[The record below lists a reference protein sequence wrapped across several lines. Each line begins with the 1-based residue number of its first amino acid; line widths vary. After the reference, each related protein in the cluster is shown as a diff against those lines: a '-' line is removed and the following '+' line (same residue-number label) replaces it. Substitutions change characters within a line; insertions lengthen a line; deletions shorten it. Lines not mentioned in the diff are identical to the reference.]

1 MWSVIGL
8 IGTNLHYQVFRFY
21 AKTIYGAPFA
31 PYELTRYLY
40 RKTTPRAGW
49 TYEEYM
55 QHRQRRMNEAVD
67 KVPEVYALKPM
78 FVILIIALTAPVYAL
93 VLGVGVLWGLDR
105 GPLGI
110 AYCVLLPLL
119 SGVVYYRL
127 SFFRGDIQL
136 YFRFFRIASAD
147 AVPAPLGECAPADAA
162 ALGVLC
168 RHVLAAMRWGSCWGE
183 GQPLP

>member
-1 MWSVIGL
+1 MWSVLAL
-8 IGTNLHYQVFRFY
+8 IGTNLYYQVFRFY

-40 RKTTPRAGW
+40 RKATPRAGW

-93 VLGVGVLWGLDR
+93 ILGVGALWGLDR

-110 AYCVLLPLL
+110 AYCVLLTLL

-136 YFRFFRIASAD
+136 YFRFFRME
-147 AVPAPLGECAPADAA
+147 PPQMQ
-162 ALGVLC
+162 C
-168 RHVLAAMRWGSCWGE
+168 RRRWGSVLLLMLLLLECYVGMS
-183 GQPLP
+183 LLL

>member
-1 MWSVIGL
+1 MWSELAL
-8 IGTNLHYQVFRFY
+8 IGTNLYYQVFRFY

-40 RKTTPRAGW
+40 RKTMPRAGW

-67 KVPEVYALKPM
+67 KVPEVYAMKPL

-93 VLGVGVLWGLDR
+93 VLGVGALWALDR

-110 AYCVLLPLL
+110 AYCVLLTLL

-136 YFRFFRIASAD
+136 YFRFFRME
-147 AVPAPLGECAPADAA
+147 PP
-162 ALGVLC
+162 
-168 RHVLAAMRWGSCWGE
+168 
-183 GQPLP
+183 